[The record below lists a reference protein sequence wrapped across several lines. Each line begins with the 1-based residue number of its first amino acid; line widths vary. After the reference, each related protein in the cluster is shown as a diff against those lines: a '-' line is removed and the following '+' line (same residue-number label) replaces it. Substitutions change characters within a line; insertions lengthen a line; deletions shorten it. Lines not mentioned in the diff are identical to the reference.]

1 MNKRIFPLVVG
12 ASILLTTQSFAED
25 IKVPYPQGVDPLKII
40 QGNPDLYRYTHYNI
54 DDANNV
60 IIYHEDMPT
69 QKQVDWVLNKLKKR
83 DIDTLNAFFKN
94 TFYYPK
100 EATITTSKI
109 DTLLTKKQGLCRPVA
124 LLYAE
129 CVTQMGYRTKLILTN
144 NLNTN
149 KRHVLVAVQ
158 KDGDELYTLTDP
170 SNIVQYKGDISRFV
184 NQSQGYLLLTNQ
196 EAVYQGDLNDIKE

>member
-12 ASILLTTQSFAED
+12 ASILLTTPVFAED
-25 IKVPYPQGVDPLKII
+25 IKVPYPQGVDPLQII

-54 DDANNV
+54 DEANNV

-69 QKQVDWVLNKLKKR
+69 QKQVDWVLNRLKKR
-83 DIDTLNAFFKN
+83 DIEALNNFFKN

-100 EATITTSKI
+100 EATITVSKI

-124 LLYAE
+124 LLYSE
-129 CVTQMGYRTKLILTN
+129 CAAQLGYQTKIILTN

-149 KRHVLVAVQ
+149 KRHVLVGVRN
-158 KDGDELYTLTDP
+158 KEGLYTLTDP

-184 NQSQGYLLLTNQ
+184 NQPLGYLLLTNQ
-196 EAVYQGDLNDIKE
+196 EAVYSGDVNDIKE